1 MPLKKRMFRSNMA
14 ILFSALESLLA
25 IMMLVLVAFEDSI
38 ERDVQNLEMARLDV
52 NVAEAAALLSGW
64 TPSGDG
70 ASGEDTAGQTGD
82 WSDRILGQAQELGYE
97 TAVFRG
103 NTILAGNSEERMQE
117 LIGQIEE
124 EGLFRDQV
132 EIFYYQNATVVGRY
146 DEQADMGILAVHF
159 PEENWLI
166 SSLEESFRTLL
177 AVLLFISAGAI
188 AVLLILSSFFTGRM
202 NRMVM
207 EPLEELVKGAERIR
221 NGNLKEKISYRGEKE
236 FEDVCRTFN
245 SMQDTILEDKRRQEQ
260 NEKARTDMVV
270 GISHDLRTPLTS
282 IQGYMKGILDGV
294 ADTEEKKR
302 KYLKT
307 AYEASKDMNVLLQKL
322 FDFSRL
328 ESGNM
333 PFHMVHVELLE
344 YMNAYVARQEVALS
358 PAQVRFHVGWEGEYL
373 PDILLDPEQ
382 FQSVL
387 DNLLENSR
395 KYSEA
400 EPVTVW
406 LNAGVK
412 GSWVYLEWKDNGPGV
427 PEEKLGFIFDRFY
440 RCDEARSQKGS
451 GVGLYVVKYIMERHG
466 GEIQAENDKGLKL
479 TLLFP
484 AAEKNHGENTD
495 C

>member
-1 MPLKKRMFRSNMA
+1 
-14 ILFSALESLLA
+14 
-25 IMMLVLVAFEDSI
+25 
-38 ERDVQNLEMARLDV
+38 
-52 NVAEAAALLSGW
+52 
-64 TPSGDG
+64 
-70 ASGEDTAGQTGD
+70 
-82 WSDRILGQAQELGYE
+82 
-97 TAVFRG
+97 
-103 NTILAGNSEERMQE
+103 
-117 LIGQIEE
+117 
-124 EGLFRDQV
+124 
-132 EIFYYQNATVVGRY
+132 
-146 DEQADMGILAVHF
+146 
-159 PEENWLI
+159 
-166 SSLEESFRTLL
+166 
-177 AVLLFISAGAI
+177 
-188 AVLLILSSFFTGRM
+188 
-202 NRMVM
+202 
-207 EPLEELVKGAERIR
+207 
-221 NGNLKEKISYRGEKE
+221 
-236 FEDVCRTFN
+236 
-245 SMQDTILEDKRRQEQ
+245 
-260 NEKARTDMVV
+260 MVV

-333 PFHMVHVELLE
+333 PFHMVPVELLE

-358 PAQVRFHVGWEGEYL
+358 PAQVRFHGGWEGKYL

-382 FQSVL
+382 FQRVL